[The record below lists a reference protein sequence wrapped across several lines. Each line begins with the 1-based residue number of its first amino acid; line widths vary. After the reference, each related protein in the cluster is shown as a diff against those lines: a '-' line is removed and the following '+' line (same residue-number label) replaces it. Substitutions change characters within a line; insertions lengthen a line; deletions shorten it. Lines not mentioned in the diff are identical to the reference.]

1 MLPLD
6 CNFMTSPLGF
16 ASLRGTLAVLVLG
29 CALLSG
35 CASLGVGGEPIEVQL
50 VSLTPLPSTA
60 FEHRLRVDLRLR
72 NPNNH
77 AYEIEGLRFVLD
89 VNGSRLASGVSS
101 ETATLPR
108 LGEVVVPVT
117 TTTSLFDLVNQILAF
132 GQQQQPQFSYELN
145 GKVFVKH
152 SWGGLDFER
161 QGSEID
167 LIPRVAA
174 PKRPPGEATK

>member
-1 MLPLD
+1 MI
-6 CNFMTSPLGF
+6 SPLGF
-16 ASLRGTLAVLVLG
+16 TSLRGNALVLALFG
-29 CALLSG
+29 ALLSG
-35 CASLGVGGEPIEVQL
+35 CASLGVGGEPVEVQL

-72 NPNNH
+72 NPNNR

-101 ETATLPR
+101 ESATLPR

-117 TTTSLFDLVNQILAF
+117 TTTSLFDVVNQILAF
-132 GQQQQPQFSYELN
+132 GQQPQPQFSYALR
-145 GKVFVKH
+145 GKVFLKN
-152 SWGGLDFER
+152 SWGGLAFER

-167 LIPRVAA
+167 ILPRARIP
-174 PKRPPGEATK
+174 KQESGEAAK

>member
-1 MLPLD
+1 
-6 CNFMTSPLGF
+6 MTEPSP
-16 ASLRGTLAVLVLG
+16 ALRDRIVNTIRFLAVD
-29 CALLSG
+29 
-35 CASLGVGGEPIEVQL
+35 GVEQAKCGHPGAPMGL
-50 VSLTPLPSTA
+50 AAAA

-72 NPNNH
+72 NPNNR

-117 TTTSLFDLVNQILAF
+117 TTTSLFDVVNQILAF
-132 GQQQQPQFSYELN
+132 GKQPQPQFSYELR
-145 GKVFVKH
+145 GKVFLKH

-161 QGSEID
+161 HGSEQD
-167 LIPRVAA
+167 LL
-174 PKRPPGEATK
+174 PKSAKR

>member
-1 MLPLD
+1 MASFLRV
-6 CNFMTSPLGF
+6 
-16 ASLRGTLAVLVLG
+16 ASLRGTALVLG
-29 CALLSG
+29 LCCALLSG
-35 CASLGVGGEPIEVQL
+35 CASLGVGGEPVEVQL

-72 NPNNH
+72 NPNNQ

-117 TTTSLFDLVNQILAF
+117 TTTSLFDVVNQILAF
-132 GQQQQPQFSYELN
+132 GQQPQPQFSYELR
-145 GKVFVKH
+145 GKVFLKH
-152 SWGGLDFER
+152 SWGGLEFER
-161 QGSEID
+161 RGSELD
-167 LIPRVAA
+167 LL
-174 PKRPPGEATK
+174 PKTANR